1 VGTIGQE
8 QADPVGPP
16 AADLVAPRATELVPA
31 QATVLI
37 ARIARVVRQRF
48 ERVLS
53 PLGLRQRHLV
63 ALSYLRSNGPTA
75 QQTLA
80 ERLRMDPSSMVCL
93 LNELEDDD
101 LVVRHR
107 DRTDR
112 RRAIIELSR
121 HGKLA
126 LCEVDRA
133 LEAVEDE
140 ILDQL
145 DTSQRSTLRQLLA
158 RLDLGEPDW
167 GLMASEG

>member
-1 VGTIGQE
+1 MSPTTE
-8 QADPVGPP
+8 KQAD
-16 AADLVAPRATELVPA
+16 LVPA

-48 ERVLS
+48 EHMLS

-93 LNELEDDD
+93 LNELEDSDM
-101 LVVRHR
+101 VVRHR
-107 DRTDR
+107 DRNDR
-112 RRAIIELSR
+112 RRAIIELSG
-121 HGKLA
+121 HGKRA

-133 LEAVEDE
+133 LETVEDE

-145 DTSQRSTLRQLLA
+145 DTSQRVTLRALLA

-167 GLMASEG
+167 ALMASEG

>member
-1 VGTIGQE
+1 VATIGRE
-8 QADPVGPP
+8 QG
-16 AADLVAPRATELVPA
+16 DLVPAQATGLVSARATDLVPA

-37 ARIARVVRQRF
+37 ARIARVVKQRF

-112 RRAIIELSR
+112 RRAIIELSH

-126 LCEVDRA
+126 LREVDRA

-145 DTSQRSTLRQLLA
+145 DSSQRSTLRELLA

-167 GLMASEG
+167 GLMANEA

>member
-1 VGTIGQE
+1 MRL
-8 QADPVGPP
+8 DPGWRPPVPAPETSLSQLLRLGRP
-16 AADLVAPRATELVPA
+16 AATADLELIDRQFANMHVAGLQLAEHSLA
-31 QATVLI
+31 HHQATDGD
-37 ARIARVVRQRF
+37 R
-48 ERVLS
+48 
-53 PLGLRQRHLV
+53 PD
-63 ALSYLRSNGPTA
+63 SNGPDSERPDGQRA
-75 QQTLA
+75 QRKT
-80 ERLRMDPSSMVCL
+80 RHRDRS
-93 LNELEDDD
+93 
-101 LVVRHR
+101 HR

-112 RRAIIELSR
+112 RRAIVELSR

-167 GLMASEG
+167 GLMANEG

>member
-1 VGTIGQE
+1 VGTKTQE
-8 QADPVGPP
+8 QAD
-16 AADLVAPRATELVPA
+16 LVPA

-37 ARIARVVRQRF
+37 ARIARVVKQRF

-75 QQTLA
+75 QQSLA

-107 DRTDR
+107 DRADR
-112 RRAIIELSR
+112 RRAIVELSR
-121 HGKLA
+121 HGKRA

-145 DTSQRSTLRQLLA
+145 DTSQRATLRELLA

-167 GLMASEG
+167 GLMANEA